1 MTAASRLLASAI
13 LLTALAGCTVGPDYV
28 RPDIVTTTA
37 YPHQSAL
44 QQRAA
49 TLPAPTLD
57 AWWNGFD
64 DPELVRIVQRVLVQN
79 LDLAAA
85 MARVDQARAVAR
97 EAGAQSKP
105 QGSFDTQVAHER
117 QSVKSALGEIG
128 STFPGYS
135 RQQTLDD
142 IGVGASW
149 ELDLAGG
156 LRRGAQAAS
165 AEAQAAEASRDGVR
179 ISVAAE
185 AADAYFRVRGVQQ
198 RIALAQQQVDTENG
212 LHDLV
217 QLRLNHGLA
226 TARELAQAQG
236 LVMQARATLPPL
248 RIELT
253 RQLNRLNVL
262 MGSAPGTHD
271 AEVLADTAHF
281 TVPSIDTEG
290 GPAMLLRR
298 RPDVIAAER
307 RLAASN
313 ARIGAAIA
321 QYYPNVSLGGLLGF
335 ESLQSGSLF
344 SAAAF
349 QPQAVA
355 GLHWRL
361 FDFGR
366 VDAEVAQARGANAEA
381 LAGYRQSMLRAT
393 EDVENAIVM
402 LTELESQHGEL
413 QQEVDANQQ
422 ARDAAQDAY
431 KGGAVSLIEVLDE
444 DRQLLDA
451 RDQLASVRAD
461 SARAAVATFRA
472 LGGGWPVDRS
482 GLPTPTSASASARV
496 PTGTAAHVSLTD
508 SRPAPRIALP
518 AATIPR

>member
-1 MTAASRLLASAI
+1 MIVMPKLAVFAAVLA
-13 LLTALAGCTVGPDYV
+13 ALSGCTVGPDYV
-28 RPDIVTTTA
+28 RPQLAIAAT
-37 YPHQSAL
+37 YSHQPAL
-44 QQRAA
+44 QRRAA
-49 TLPAPTLD
+49 ALPAPALD

-64 DPELVRIVQRVLVQN
+64 DPELVRIVQRVLAQN

-105 QGSFDTQVAHER
+105 QGSFDAQTAHER

-156 LRRGAQAAS
+156 MRRGAQAAT

-198 RIALAQQQVDTENG
+198 RIMLAQQQVDTENG

-217 QLRLNHGLA
+217 QLRLSHGLA
-226 TARELAQAQG
+226 TAREQAQAQG
-236 LVMQARATLPPL
+236 LMMQARATLPPL
-248 RIELT
+248 RIELIQ
-253 RQLNRLNVL
+253 QLDRLNVL
-262 MGSAPGTHD
+262 MGSAPGTWD
-271 AEVLADTAHF
+271 AEVLADSVPF

-313 ARIGAAIA
+313 ARIGAALA

-335 ESLQSGSLF
+335 ESLQGGSLF

-402 LTELESQHGEL
+402 LTELEGQRGEL
-413 QQEVDANQQ
+413 QQEVDADQQ
-422 ARDAAQDAY
+422 ARAAAQDAY

-451 RDQLASVRAD
+451 RDQLARVHAD
-461 SARAAVATFRA
+461 SARAAVAAFRA
-472 LGGGWPVDRS
+472 LGGGWPIGPS
-482 GLPTPTSASASARV
+482 ALPTQPRPLADASIRHALV
-496 PTGTAAHVSLTD
+496 PLSVTD
-508 SRPAPRIALP
+508 TRPASRPALPVAPGPR
-518 AATIPR
+518 